1 MKKRADPEKPAQ
13 LWLHIF
19 GFDESAVVLLRTP
32 VCNV

>member
-13 LWLHIF
+13 LWLNT
-19 GFDESAVVLLRTP
+19 FDESAVVLLRTP